1 MNALKRFGLGLL
13 WIFLIPFILLGIAVV
28 GVFGILNFPIQLV
41 IMIVNFFR
49 GKKLF
54 PLFEEDERAMAILKR
69 AIDKANGEAEAA
81 KAAPAPQQVFVQQNY
96 YSNAPLPPQPNGIPY
111 GANPN
116 MSYPGGQIPYG
127 NPNMPYQGIPGQQPN
142 PYPLPQQAPNP
153 QPNPYSLPQ
162 APLQQQGPAIPVQPY
177 PEQAPANVP
186 PLELSSLP
194 SYDEKKED
202 GQ

>member
-28 GVFGILNFPIQLV
+28 AVLGVVNFPIQLV
-41 IMIVNFFR
+41 IMIVNFFM

-54 PLFEEDERAMAILKR
+54 PLFPEDERAMAILKR
-69 AIDKANGEAEAA
+69 AIDKANGEAEAPNVP
-81 KAAPAPQQVFVQQNY
+81 PAPQQVFVQQNY

-111 GANPN
+111 GNPN
-116 MSYPGGQIPYG
+116 MPYPNGQIPYG
-127 NPNMPYQGIPGQQPN
+127 ANPNMPYQGIPGQQPN
-142 PYPLPQQAPNP
+142 PYPLPQTPV
-153 QPNPYSLPQ
+153 QPANPYPLPQ
-162 APLQQQGPAIPVQPY
+162 APMQQPGPAIPAQTY
-177 PEQAPANVP
+177 PESAPADVP

-194 SYDEKKED
+194 AYDDHKEG